1 MAWWEGYVSDDV
13 MGMIAPVVLAVRGTV
28 PHDATT
34 GALQFS
40 FRAETGGAELGQDSA
55 GSERR
60 SAGARGSSSGKLPRL
75 CRSRTSDGCNAGDGH
90 LELFHSSPHT
100 SQQVFIKAYSL
111 AAPPSSGTICF
122 WCPLQSPLGRS
133 LWKCHW
139 ACPPFWLLE

>member
-75 CRSRTSDGCNAGDGH
+75 CRCK
-90 LELFHSSPHT
+90 LLLFLLLSHFFCAFCLRLKPR
-100 SQQVFIKAYSL
+100 
-111 AAPPSSGTICF
+111 
-122 WCPLQSPLGRS
+122 GR
-133 LWKCHW
+133 
-139 ACPPFWLLE
+139 